1 MERSLCLIIGKE
13 PLPNETNYIKLTK
26 PVNDPR
32 KLDAFIMKRFANSEE
47 VREFFKE
54 EIEKY
59 LITNEK
65 IITEI
70 KNRTGR
76 MYRGS
81 IAIIE
86 NNHGELR
93 KLRVLYSD
101 TPDKLKELL
110 DDIVFMKRIAENDEL
125 SKAKY
130 LKLFSPYEIDS
141 ILSRN
146 GQDYPLKELKIIL
159 KVWKEHLKNDF
170 YGTDKLRII
179 LKNYEEYKKEL
190 EKEQKIKKKTN

>member
-1 MERSLCLIIGKE
+1 MERSLCLLIGKE
-13 PLPNETNYIKLTK
+13 PLPGEINYLKLTK

-32 KLDAFIMKRFANSEE
+32 KLDAFVMNRFANSEE
-47 VREFFKE
+47 VREYFKE

-59 LITNEK
+59 LEANEE

-70 KNRTGR
+70 KKRTR
-76 MYRGS
+76 KTYRGS

-86 NNHGELR
+86 NKNGEFR

-110 DDIVFMKRIAENDEL
+110 NDIVFMKRIAINDEL
-125 SKAKY
+125 CKGKY

-146 GQDYPLKELKIIL
+146 GQDYPLKEIKIIL

-170 YGTDKLRII
+170 YGTDKLRIV